1 MEIQELL
8 IEKKKLNNTIENLRE
23 SLKLTLKQSIVI
35 FLKIKNLLMNTYFIF
50 KHLNSQSI
58 PKTDIN
64 VVESENLNSIDLLK
78 IEKLLHDT
86 EASQISER

>member
-1 MEIQELL
+1 LEIQELL

-35 FLKIKNLLMNTYFIF
+35 FLKIKNLLMKTYFVF

-64 VVESENLNSIDLLK
+64 VVESEDLNSIDLLK

>member
-1 MEIQELL
+1 LEIQELL

>member
-35 FLKIKNLLMNTYFIF
+35 SLKIKNLLMNTYFIF

>member
-1 MEIQELL
+1 LEIQELL

-35 FLKIKNLLMNTYFIF
+35 SLKIKNLLMNTYFIF

>member
-35 FLKIKNLLMNTYFIF
+35 FLKIKNLLMKTYFVF

-64 VVESENLNSIDLLK
+64 VVESEDLNSIDLLK